1 MFIGSD
7 ATSTTSS
14 AACPNGGT
22 AMVIVRWPVA
32 GESFFGALAVAVFA
46 TGVFATGAFA
56 AGAFAARALVVGAFA
71 VGALVVGPERG
82 RCVAFT
88 LGAEREV
95 FVLRVAGRC

>member
-7 ATSTTSS
+7 ATSTTRS
-14 AACPNGGT
+14 AAWANGGT

-32 GESFFGALAVAVFA
+32 GESFFGVVAVD
-46 TGVFATGAFA
+46 VFATGAFA
-56 AGAFAARALVVGAFA
+56 AGAFGALVVGAFV

>member
-14 AACPNGGT
+14 AAWANGGT

-32 GESFFGALAVAVFA
+32 GESFFGAFAVD
-46 TGVFATGAFA
+46 VFATGAFA
-56 AGAFAARALVVGAFA
+56 AGAFAARALVVGAFV